1 MSELWERIPYRSEV
15 MNLGTI
21 ETLELLSELRRR
33 DCAVVCF
40 VADEL
45 RGADPDQVEDRL
57 IELGWGVIDS
67 LATDVSE
74 DEEDDE

>member
-1 MSELWERIPYRSEV
+1 
-15 MNLGTI
+15 MNFNDV
-21 ETLELLSELRRR
+21 ETLDLLNEIRRR
-33 DCAVVCF
+33 NCAVVCF

-67 LATDVSE
+67 LAE
-74 DEEDDE
+74 DENEDNEDDE